1 MIYQNPCPGIFLSR
15 PNRFIAMVDVAGRA
29 ERCHV
34 KNTGRCAELLL
45 PGARLILDKAA
56 APNRATA
63 YDVVAVYKGH
73 RLINMDS
80 MAPNKAFGE
89 FLRAGAYLDGLTHVR
104 AEARFGASR
113 FDFYAETATKKIFIE
128 VKGVTLEEEGTA
140 LFPDAPTER
149 GVKHLRELGE
159 AAGAGYEA
167 HGVFVIQ
174 MEGCRRFQP
183 NRKMHPAF
191 ADALRKAAE
200 AGVVIRAFD
209 CLVSESGMALHQPAP
224 VELT

>member
-15 PNRFIAMVDVAGRA
+15 PNRFIAMVDLAGRV

-45 PGARLILDKAA
+45 RGARLILDQAMT
-56 APNRATA
+56 PNRTTS
-63 YDVVAVYKGH
+63 YDVVAVYKGS
-73 RLINMDS
+73 RLINIDS
-80 MAPNKAFGE
+80 MAPNKAFE
-89 FLRAGAYLDGLTHVR
+89 EYLQAGAYLEGLTHVR
-104 AEARFGASR
+104 PEARFGDSR

-128 VKGVTLEEEGTA
+128 VKGVTLEEEGAA

-149 GVKHLRELGE
+149 GVKHLRELSG
-159 AAGAGYEA
+159 AVQAGYEA
-167 HGVFVIQ
+167 HAVFVIQ
-174 MEGCRRFQP
+174 MDGCRCFRP

-191 ADALRKAAE
+191 ADALREAAE

-209 CLVSESGMALHQPAP
+209 CLVSESGMTINKPMP
-224 VELT
+224 VELA